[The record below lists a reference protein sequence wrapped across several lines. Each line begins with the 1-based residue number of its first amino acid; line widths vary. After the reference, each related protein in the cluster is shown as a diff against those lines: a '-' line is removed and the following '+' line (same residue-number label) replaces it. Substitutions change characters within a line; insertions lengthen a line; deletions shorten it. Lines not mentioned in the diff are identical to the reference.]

1 MKFYYLAK
9 YSTLP
14 LVKILFRLKG
24 FGREN
29 VPRHGGFILATNHV
43 SYLDPPLLGYACA
56 RALYYM
62 GKRDLFQNRWFAL
75 LLRNV
80 NVFPVRPDEAD
91 TESLREAIRKLK
103 RGDGLVIFPEGTRSL
118 DGTLGK
124 AKPGVG
130 FLSAVAGVPIVPG
143 FIKGTLKALPR
154 GASKVKFR
162 PVKVYFGKPFM
173 PHFGKG
179 KKDYQKV
186 ADDVLK
192 KIADLQQKYGY

>member
-1 MKFYYLAK
+1 
-9 YSTLP
+9 LP

-24 FGREN
+24 FGKEN
-29 VPRHGGFILATNHV
+29 LPRRGGFILATNHV
-43 SYLDPPLLGYACA
+43 SYLDPPLLGYACP

-91 TESLREAIRKLK
+91 MESLREAIRRL
-103 RGDGLVIFPEGTRSL
+103 RQGDGLVILPEGTRSL

-130 FLSAVAGVPIVPG
+130 FLSTLAKVPIIPG
-143 FIKGTLKALPR
+143 FVKGTLKAMPR
-154 GASKVKFR
+154 GTNRIKPY
-162 PVKVYFGKPFM
+162 PVKIYFGKPIA
-173 PHFGKG
+173 PHSGRG
-179 KKDYQKV
+179 KKNYQKI
-186 ADDVLK
+186 ADEVLK
-192 KIADLQQKYGY
+192 RIADLQRKYGN